1 MIADGARARIVR
13 SPAAGGN
20 DEANELVFEIDHK
33 SLREIM
39 SDRPGRSFAS
49 HGTRRSA
56 MEYASDPEKE
66 QEERFAG
73 LLLEELE
80 HRLSAGEFDQ
90 LTIVAEPR
98 MLGNLRHKI
107 SPALRHVVVAEF
119 AKDLTKTP
127 TSDIGA
133 VLAEL
138 RDR

>member
-1 MIADGARARIVR
+1 MVADGARARIVC
-13 SPAAGGN
+13 SPAAGGK
-20 DEANELVFEIDHK
+20 DEVNELVFETDHK

-56 MEYASDPEKE
+56 MEYASEPEKE
-66 QEERFAG
+66 QEERFAS

-98 MLGNLRHKI
+98 MLGNLRHAI
-107 SPALRHVVVAEF
+107 SPALRRVVVAEF
-119 AKDLTKTP
+119 ARDLTKTP
-127 TSDIGA
+127 TSDLSA
-133 VLAEL
+133 MLAKL
-138 RDR
+138 RG